1 MITVTFRDWFT
12 NCSINSEQRHQSS
25 VEVTRVELLKITAH
39 SPFDLQRVS
48 ATRAPLKTPLLF
60 LQGLLLSVV
69 MLFTASAHAQ
79 VCLASDATAMLN
91 TYYPGTGNPTA
102 TTVTI
107 GAARVDAAANTAPLA
122 AGDLAFVIQMQDAV
136 INNSNSVAYGNGTT
150 GTGSTSQGNSGLYEF
165 RRVASIVA
173 GTVTFTAALTNSYN
187 DAVATPTL
195 GQKRFQVLRVPEFSS
210 LSLSGASYSPPSWNS
225 TTGGV
230 FVINVAGALTF
241 TNYTI
246 DATGRGFRGGGSV
259 ETSVVSGGATP
270 RIDYAAVTGAG
281 APPDTSGAAKGEGIA
296 GTPRFVRDAA
306 VTPYSNA
313 DLTTSGYPASTDYA
327 RGAPGNAGGGGTQH
341 NSGGG
346 GGANGGVGGLGGGSF
361 GIYSATDTG
370 SCVLLSFFAPGTVNY
385 FGCGGDAARQVG
397 GLGGSAVNTAPAGAQ
412 STKLFMGGG
421 GGAGDANNSA
431 DNAAIAQNS
440 GGNGGG
446 AVFMRALTITAS
458 NSFIITNGQNGLPGG
473 RDAAGGGGAGGS
485 IYVAATAASSLTGLT
500 MTASGGNG
508 GDTGY
513 ALRGN
518 ETQGPGGGGAGGII
532 ARSTLVTGGTLAQ
545 GFGIPGTNSP
555 VAAAVSRFGAT
566 PGTAGASVTLTP
578 SAPAACLVPQLTITK
593 TASSANFVVG
603 TAASYTLSVQNTGT
617 AATTAAATITDTI
630 PTGLTIGTVPAGC
643 TATGQVVTCTIATGL
658 AVNATTSFVIPV
670 TPTSTAA
677 TPVVNTANV
686 SGGGDPVCPSA
697 TTARCNSTTTTPLNA
712 PALTLTKTASSSAF
726 VVGTPASYTLSV
738 QNTGTTATSTTAT
751 VTDTIPTGLTI
762 GTLPAGCTA
771 AGQVVTCT
779 IAAGLA
785 VNATTSFVIPVTPTS
800 TAATPVVNT
809 ANVSGGGDP
818 VCPSATTA
826 RCNSTTTTPL
836 NAPALTLTKTASSSA
851 FVVGTPAS
859 YTLTVTNTGTTATT
873 AASTVTDTIPTGLTI
888 GTLPAGCTAA
898 GQVVTCTVPTNQATG
913 AAAAVSFIIPVTPT
927 ASAASPVV
935 NSASVRGGGDPGCT
949 ATTTPLPGRC
959 NPTTST
965 PLNAPDMTS
974 AITGLPLAA
983 APGAT
988 VNGTLT
994 CTNASTTA
1002 AATSV
1007 TCSVVGA
1014 TLGNCQI
1021 NGVGANV
1028 TQPATV
1034 PASGSLVCAISAIA
1048 PATGNI
1054 ALTGTTSAS
1063 NEINTANNGSTGN
1076 VPVVDAVN
1084 DAVVSITSTTSAQ
1097 AVPGSVLAGDTIGGI
1112 AATTSNVTVQPA
1124 ITVTGGATTSGW
1136 TIDAAGIVTAPASV
1150 APGSYSINYQIC
1162 SNPAATPIA
1171 CDTAAKLVTVN
1182 AGTPADLTP
1191 TFTFSF
1197 TAYVVNDIR
1206 DVVININEINNVAS
1220 TGLARFFVPFSSGF
1234 TYAFDPARTTAT
1246 LFAPNDTSGMQNGNW
1261 TVTTQ
1266 ATGFLF
1272 ASTTPIPAGG
1282 RSRIVITSRAD
1293 VAGTKANITVNIVAL
1308 SGGEVRTNNNAV
1320 VLAQSVQR

>member
-1 MITVTFRDWFT
+1 
-12 NCSINSEQRHQSS
+12 
-25 VEVTRVELLKITAH
+25 VELFNSAAFIL
-39 SPFDLQRVS
+39 FDQQRVAVAS
-48 ATRAPLKTPLLF
+48 RRSKLASVFLRILLTCLAT
-60 LQGLLLSVV
+60 
-69 MLFTASAHAQ
+69 LFTTSSYAQ
-79 VCLASDATAMLN
+79 VCLASDATAIRN
-91 TYYPGTGNPTA
+91 TYYVGASNPSA
-102 TTVTI
+102 TTVTL
-107 GAARVDAAANTAPLA
+107 GAIRVDPNANAIALG
-122 AGDLAFVIQMQDAV
+122 AGDLAFIIQMQDATV
-136 INNSNSVAYGNGTT
+136 NTTNGIAYGNGTT
-150 GTGSTSQGNSGLYEF
+150 GTGSTSQVNSGLYEF
-165 RRVASIVA
+165 RRVASVA
-173 GTVTFTAALTNSYN
+173 GGLVTFTTALANIYSNAA
-187 DAVATPTL
+187 ATPTL
-195 GQKRFQVLRVPEFSS
+195 GQKRFQVLRLPEFAS
-210 LSLSGASYSPPSWNS
+210 LALATGSFAPPVWNGG
-225 TTGGV
+225 TGGV
-230 FVINVAGALTF
+230 FVLNVAGALSL

-246 DATGRGFRGGGSV
+246 NASGAGFRGGGAV
-259 ETSVVSGGATP
+259 ETSVNSGNLVV
-270 RIDYAAVTGAG
+270 DYATSVGTG
-281 APPDTSGAAKGEGIA
+281 APPNNGAVKGEGIA
-296 GTPRFVRDAA
+296 GTPRYVRNAA
-306 VTPYSNA
+306 VTPYSNS
-313 DLTTSGYPASTDYA
+313 DLTSSGYPNNLDFS
-327 RGAPGNAGGGGTQH
+327 RGAPANAGGGGTQH
-341 NSGGG
+341 NAGGG
-346 GGANGGVGGLGGGSF
+346 GGANGGAGGFGGGSF
-361 GIYSATDTG
+361 SIYSATNTG
-370 SCVLLSFFAPGTVNY
+370 SCVLIPFFAPGTVNY
-385 FGCGGDAARQVG
+385 FGCGGDGARQVG
-397 GLGGSAVNTAPAGAQ
+397 GLGGTAVNTAAA
-412 STKLFMGGG
+412 TKLFLGGG
-421 GGAGDANNSA
+421 GGAGDANNSS
-431 DNAAIAQNS
+431 DNATIAQNA

-446 AVFMRALTITAS
+446 AVFVRAVSISAT
-458 NSFIITNGQNGLPGG
+458 NSSIIANGQAGLPGG

-485 IYVAATAASSLTGLT
+485 IYVSTTTASSLTGLLL
-500 MTASGGNG
+500 TANGGNG
-508 GDTGY
+508 ADTGY
-513 ALRGN
+513 TLFGN
-518 ETQGPGGGGAGGII
+518 EVQGPGGGGGGGII
-532 ARSTLVTGGTLAQ
+532 ARATLTTGGALAQ
-545 GFGIPGTNSP
+545 AFGTAGTNSP
-555 VAAAVSRFGAT
+555 TANAISRFGAT
-566 PGTAGASVTLTP
+566 DGASG
-578 SAPAACLVPQLTITK
+578 S
-593 TASSANFVVG
+593 
-603 TAASYTLSVQNTGT
+603 
-617 AATTAAATITDTI
+617 
-630 PTGLTIGTVPAGC
+630 
-643 TATGQVVTCTIATGL
+643 TATL
-658 AVNATTSFVIPV
+658 
-670 TPTSTAA
+670 PTST
-677 TPVVNTANV
+677 P
-686 SGGGDPVCPSA
+686 PPCP
-697 TTARCNSTTTTPLNA
+697 A

-738 QNTGTTATSTTAT
+738 QNTGSAVTSATAS
-751 VTDTIPTGLTI
+751 VTDSIPTGLTI

-809 ANVSGGGDP
+809 ASVSGGGDP

-826 RCNSTTTTPL
+826 RCNSTTNTPL

-873 AASTVTDTIPTGLTI
+873 AASTVTDSIPTGLTI

-913 AAAAVSFIIPVTPT
+913 AAAAVSFVIPVTPT
-927 ASAASPVV
+927 ASAATPVV

-994 CTNASTTA
+994 CTNGSTTA

-1021 NGVGANV
+1021 NGVNV
-1028 TQPATV
+1028 TQPASV
-1034 PASGSLVCAISAIA
+1034 PAGGSLVCAISAIA
-1048 PATGNI
+1048 ASTGNI

-1084 DAVVSITSTTSAQ
+1084 DAVVTITSTTSAQ
-1097 AVPGSVLAGDTIGGI
+1097 AVPGSVLSSDTIGGI
-1112 AATTSNVTVQPA
+1112 AATTSNVTVQST
-1124 ITVTGGATTSGW
+1124 ITVTGGPTTSGW
-1136 TIDAAGIVTAPASV
+1136 AIDAAGIVTAPASV

-1162 SNPAATPIA
+1162 SNPAATPVA

-1246 LFAPNDTSGMQNGNW
+1246 LFAPNDTPGMQNGNW